1 MITMVSTAKLKKQIL
16 EHLSEKPMSLK
27 ELAEVM
33 ELKEKRTFRLL
44 RSLFEKEEIKR
55 VKAEDGVRR
64 YAKVEKE

>member
-1 MITMVSTAKLKKQIL
+1 MVSTAKLKKQIL
-16 EHLSEKPMSLK
+16 EHLSENPMSLK
-27 ELAEVM
+27 EVAEVM